1 VDTILLRFNVASW
14 QGMVDLHHFAAIAVN
29 KIQSI
34 RKVVISLYI
43 AMPPYQWWQKQR
55 FQKWRNWGADG
66 KWVSQKLVKFG
77 NLREIA
83 VVVEGKVYAKMLPD
97 EWRERT
103 IEIWGLELRG
113 LRERSPVEWE
123 GHMPELKFVTR
134 FEDV

>member
-1 VDTILLRFNVASW
+1 
-14 QGMVDLHHFAAIAVN
+14 M
-29 KIQSI
+29 
-34 RKVVISLYI
+34 
-43 AMPPYQWWQKQR
+43 
-55 FQKWRNWGADG
+55 
-66 KWVSQKLVKFG
+66 SQKLVKFG

-123 GHMPELKFVTR
+123 GHMHELKFVTR

>member
-1 VDTILLRFNVASW
+1 
-14 QGMVDLHHFAAIAVN
+14 M
-29 KIQSI
+29 
-34 RKVVISLYI
+34 VISLYI

-97 EWRERT
+97 EW
-103 IEIWGLELRG
+103 
-113 LRERSPVEWE
+113 E
-123 GHMPELKFVTR
+123 G
-134 FEDV
+134 EDDRYLGVWS